1 MEILGIKENLL
12 RDPPQAAMPKVP
24 DKPEP
29 AKEGER
35 PVSPPPELP
44 KVNVQAN
51 EEAAKVLT
59 EHINTFMQNM
69 RYSLQFVTD
78 RQNGRIVIK
87 VLDGEGN
94 LIRRI
99 PPEAM
104 NALSSRIG
112 DSIGMVVNETLE

>member
-29 AKEGER
+29 AKEGEK

-44 KVNVQAN
+44 RVNVQAN
-51 EEAAKVLT
+51 EETAKALA
-59 EHINTFMQNM
+59 EHINSFMRNM
-69 RYSLQFVTD
+69 RYSIQFVMD
-78 RQNGRIVIK
+78 KEDGQVIIK

-104 NALSSRIG
+104 SALSSRIG
-112 DSIGMVVNETLE
+112 DSIGMVVNQTLE

>member
-12 RDPPQAAMPKVP
+12 REPQQAAMPKGL
-24 DKPEP
+24 DRLEP
-29 AKEGER
+29 AKEGEK
-35 PVSPPPELP
+35 PVSPPPEIP
-44 KVNVQAN
+44 GVSVQAK
-51 EEAAKVLT
+51 EEATKALA
-59 EHINTFMQNM
+59 ENLNTFMRNM
-69 RYSLQFVTD
+69 RYSIQFITEK
-78 RQNGRIVIK
+78 QNGQVIIK

-104 NALSSRIG
+104 TALSNRIG